1 MKKYVALL
9 TFMVG
14 SSAFAGAS
22 SNPPAVTNTP
32 ANAPACFVEL
42 KTERELILI
51 NAYQVQK
58 ISATADVMTIS
69 LIGGKFESIVYPS
82 KEAAVAAARRFAQ
95 NFQRCKPD

>member
-1 MKKYVALL
+1 MKKYVALFAFL
-9 TFMVG
+9 FTG
-14 SSAFAGAS
+14 AAFAGAS
-22 SNPPAVTNTP
+22 SSPPAVANTP

-95 NFQRCKPD
+95 NFQRCRSD